1 MRLTV
6 FIRHEGAGYWGEVS
20 ELPGCFASGRTL
32 TELREALGEA
42 IGLYL
47 WDRPAQLGEH
57 DLRPG
62 TAEVCVI
69 DLDGAAPDEST

>member
-6 FIRHEGAGYWGEVS
+6 FIREDGPGYWSEVS

-47 WDRPAQLGEH
+47 WDQPIELAVLQLRLGASE
-57 DLRPG
+57 L
-62 TAEVCVI
+62 CVSAPP
-69 DLDGAAPDEST
+69 GAA

>member
-6 FIRHEGAGYWGEVS
+6 FIREDGPGYWSEVS

-47 WDRPAQLGEH
+47 WDQPIELAFRELSLGASV
-57 DLRPG
+57 LCVSAPPG
-62 TAEVCVI
+62 VA
-69 DLDGAAPDEST
+69 

>member
-6 FIRHEGAGYWGEVS
+6 FIRKDGPGYWSEVS

-32 TELREALGEA
+32 TDLRAALGEA

-47 WDRPAQLGEH
+47 WDQPIELATPQLRLGASV
-57 DLRPG
+57 L
-62 TAEVCVI
+62 CVS
-69 DLDGAAPDEST
+69 APPSAP